1 MIRHIKLVRTG
12 KCFQQWW
19 KMKNIVTC
27 SFHAKQFG
35 TTNGKNVREP
45 SSGGRRMENLPRRL
59 EETLAGS
66 LQNPILYQRMNQEKY
81 DVEIDGNKVKVFC
94 LLVEKRICWYHE
106 TSPVF
111 LRLSYLA
118 AVSGSGSP
126 TIFLLPVNAPSR
138 ERFGDE
144 LPDLVVRSKLVRCV
158 HYWWFTETSTLS
170 SLK

>member
-1 MIRHIKLVRTG
+1 
-12 KCFQQWW
+12 
-19 KMKNIVTC
+19 MKNIVTC

-94 LLVEKRICWYHE
+94 LLVEKRIC
-106 TSPVF
+106 
-111 LRLSYLA
+111 
-118 AVSGSGSP
+118 
-126 TIFLLPVNAPSR
+126 
-138 ERFGDE
+138 
-144 LPDLVVRSKLVRCV
+144 
-158 HYWWFTETSTLS
+158 
-170 SLK
+170 